1 MIGKRISELRK
12 EKGLSQTRLSEMAE
26 ISRSQICRYENGK
39 QDPDFSTVVR
49 IAKALEV
56 SVNSLLMG
64 PEADKVITEED
75 IRFALSSGDKPIT
88 PAQYEE
94 VKNFARYIQE
104 RDNNNGNK

>member
-1 MIGKRISELRK
+1 MFGERLSFLRK
-12 EKGLSQTRLSEMAE
+12 ERGLTQAQLAEKADIAREMV
-26 ISRSQICRYENGK
+26 SRYERNA

-56 SVNSLLMG
+56 SVNSLLSG

-75 IRFALSSGDKPIT
+75 IRFALSDGDQPIT
-88 PAQYEE
+88 MAQYEE

-104 RDNNNGNK
+104 RDRNAGK